1 MAVLLGDTTGDGL
14 VDSSDLVQTKSA
26 NGQPASITNF
36 REDVTVDGR
45 IDKRDA
51 KTVKANLGMQ
61 LPP

>member
-36 REDVTVDGR
+36 GEDVTVDGR